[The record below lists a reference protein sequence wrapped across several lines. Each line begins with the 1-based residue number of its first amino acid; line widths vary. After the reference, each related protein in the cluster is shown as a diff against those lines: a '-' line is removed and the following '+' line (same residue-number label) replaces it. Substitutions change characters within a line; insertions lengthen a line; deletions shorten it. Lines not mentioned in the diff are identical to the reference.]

1 MNLNIFQ
8 ELLVTVW
15 FLVKMSVFVL
25 TAIGVKVAWDRYGSL
40 IDPLLAMYRDKRDP
54 EYQD

>member
-40 IDPLLAMYRDKRDP
+40 IDPLLAMYRDKKDP